1 MEKYSLNEGNE
12 SLKRVLLM
20 MGYDSKKTLEEN
32 TKIIFEQ
39 EEAGDLIN
47 KYGKKMGVTLP
58 SDLAT
63 PATAAPA
70 TAAPATAAPATAAPA
85 TAATATPATPEVSL
99 SYEDTVKKLQ
109 NLLITKYQAKLGSS
123 GPNKDGVDGKIG
135 KLTLDAIT
143 NAMRT
148 KFVKQPPTPTDGE
161 NKSTTPVTKDDETI
175 TPEDK
180 PETTITPDTIPA
192 VNPGTV
198 DDWK

>member
-1 MEKYSLNEGNE
+1 MEKYNLNEGNE

-63 PATAAPA
+63 PATPA
-70 TAAPATAAPATAAPA
+70 TPATGVPATGVPA
-85 TAATATPATPEVSL
+85 TGAPATPEVSL

-109 NLLITKYQAKLGSS
+109 NLLITKYQAKLGES
-123 GPNKDGVDGKIG
+123 GPNKNGVDGKIG
-135 KLTLDAIT
+135 RLTLTALNNAIK
-143 NAMRT
+143 T
-148 KFVKQPPTPTDGE
+148 KVSQPVNEPSGEVK
-161 NKSTTPVTKDDETI
+161 VDDKKTEI
-175 TPEDK
+175 
-180 PETTITPDTIPA
+180 ITPDNQLKPDNSVT
-192 VNPGTV
+192 VNPGSI
-198 DDWK
+198 DDWA